1 MEQLSRFIVKH
12 RNAIL
17 LVAVLLLIPSIF
29 GYLNTRVNYD
39 LLSYL
44 PKDTESMKAQDV
56 LGDDFNLSSV
66 DMLVVNGMPEKDV
79 AKLKTQIEGIDGV
92 DKVIWRD
99 SVLDLSVPRE
109 AIPESIQDMLYSGDS
124 TMLIITFREPT
135 ASDRT
140 MNAIA

>member
-1 MEQLSRFIVKH
+1 MEKLSQFIVKH

-56 LGDDFNLSSV
+56 LG
-66 DMLVVNGMPEKDV
+66 G
-79 AKLKTQIEGIDGV
+79 
-92 DKVIWRD
+92 
-99 SVLDLSVPRE
+99 
-109 AIPESIQDMLYSGDS
+109 
-124 TMLIITFREPT
+124 
-135 ASDRT
+135 
-140 MNAIA
+140 